1 MGVQGVRVR
10 FFFQILCGC
19 AGGTATDDAR
29 VKCAHKGNASLYA
42 DFGQGQGKSS
52 KAIRKLDADEKDGID
67 LTDPIGRKPAA
78 WARMRR
84 VCIQHRPRGIKIP
97 HQLERV
103 SFQLTPF
110 ACTASLA
117 APTSLMGGQC
127 ARVGTFSRYCDK
139 VSCFT
144 SRRFRSDGGGDFKSR
159 RQRKGCRY

>member
-42 DFGQGQGKSS
+42 DFGQGQGNSS
-52 KAIRKLDADEKDGID
+52 KAIRKLDADEKDGVD

-84 VCIQHRPRGIKIP
+84 MCIQHRPRRIKIP
-97 HQLERV
+97 HQHKR
-103 SFQLTPF
+103 
-110 ACTASLA
+110 
-117 APTSLMGGQC
+117 GH
-127 ARVGTFSRYCDK
+127 Y
-139 VSCFT
+139 
-144 SRRFRSDGGGDFKSR
+144 
-159 RQRKGCRY
+159 

>member
-42 DFGQGQGKSS
+42 DFGQGQGNSS
-52 KAIRKLDADEKDGID
+52 KAIRKLDADEKDGVD

-84 VCIQHRPRGIKIP
+84 MCIQHNPREIKIP
-97 HQLERV
+97 HQHKR
-103 SFQLTPF
+103 
-110 ACTASLA
+110 
-117 APTSLMGGQC
+117 GH
-127 ARVGTFSRYCDK
+127 Y
-139 VSCFT
+139 
-144 SRRFRSDGGGDFKSR
+144 
-159 RQRKGCRY
+159 